1 MLRLSGHGEFLDTI
15 YAREKMRESAHKKR
29 EKLQKVT
36 QKKKSYRIGRKKRIT
51 GSCEKWNKKRVSLHD
66 MRGRANVAKSRTK
79 RIMQHDNAQ
88 EQETL
93 IFRAKL
99 N

>member
-1 MLRLSGHGEFLDTI
+1 
-15 YAREKMRESAHKKR
+15 MRTKKR
-29 EKLQKVT
+29 KVT
-36 QKKKSYRIGRKKRIT
+36 KSYTKKEIVQNRTQKRIT

-66 MRGRANVAKSRTK
+66 MRGWGNSEKLRENANKK